1 MMEMV
6 DDDCTEETLLPQIQD
21 PDDYGGG
28 KTTPLLFGNY
38 EPSVQILK
46 PSRRTSPERQ
56 PTDNAGFFSFATFSW
71 AIFRNKLH
79 VNSLNISPLDEAAG
93 STDRLDVSS
102 LNMLPLDE
110 AEGSTDRLDVSS
122 LNMLPLDEAEGSTDR
137 LDVNSLNMLPL
148 DEAEGSTDRRNL
160 VRAIPRFQRTRLML
174 SVIVRVLA
182 VATAI
187 LGPGVLVYLLLKYVE
202 DPSK

>member
-110 AEGSTDRLDVSS
+110 AEGSTDRLDV
-122 LNMLPLDEAEGSTDR
+122 
-137 LDVNSLNMLPL
+137 NSLNMLPL